1 MRILMISDVYF
12 PRVNGVSTS
21 IQTFRHELRLL
32 GHEITLVA
40 PHYPVPH
47 ADDSG
52 IMRIAARTVPFDPE
66 DRMMKSAAVRALI
79 RGVADAQY
87 DLVHIQTPFVAHYLG
102 VKLAKRM
109 GIACIETYH
118 TFFEEYLYHYIPFVP
133 RAWLKSLARRF
144 ARAHGRDVDELI
156 VPSSAMRDRLL
167 EYGVATPMSVLP
179 TGIPEAEF
187 SAADGP
193 AFRRKYDIAA
203 SRKMLLFVG
212 RVAFEKNIDF
222 LIRSLAIAVR
232 SVPDLLLVIAG
243 EGPALPRLRREV
255 AKMKLDSNVLFI
267 GYLDRSAELPGCYA
281 AADAFVFAS
290 RTETQGLVLLEAMA
304 LGVPVIS
311 LAVMGTCDIVNVRRG
326 ALVPRDDEA
335 DFASS
340 IVKLARDEELR
351 RRLAREARDYAR
363 EWQSGVIAG
372 KLVRLY
378 EQAVDRH
385 SGARAGV
392 QPA

>member
-21 IQTFRHELRLL
+21 IQTFRHELQLL
-32 GHEITLVA
+32 GHEIMLVA
-40 PHYPVPH
+40 PQYPAPH
-47 ADDSG
+47 ADDSA
-52 IMRIAARTVPFDPE
+52 IKRVAASRVPFDPE
-66 DRMMKSAAVRALI
+66 DRMMLPGAVGAIIGELQTAR
-79 RGVADAQY
+79 Y
-87 DLVHIQTPFVAHYLG
+87 DLVHVQTPFVAHYLG
-102 VKLAKRM
+102 VRLARRM

-118 TFFEEYLYHYIPFVP
+118 TFFEEYLYHYIPLVP
-133 RAWLKSLARRF
+133 RGLLRRLARRF

-167 EYGVATPMSVLP
+167 EYGVATPMRVLP

-187 SAADGP
+187 RAADGP
-193 AFRRKYDIAA
+193 GFRRKHNIAPT
-203 SRKMLLFVG
+203 RPMLLYVG
-212 RVAFEKNIDF
+212 RVAFEKNIEF

-232 SVPDLLLVIAG
+232 RVPELLLVIAG
-243 EGPALPRLRREV
+243 EGPALRRLRRAV
-255 AKMKLDSNVLFI
+255 AKLKLTSHVLFL
-267 GYLDRSAELPGCYA
+267 GYLDRTAELPGCYA

-311 LAVMGTCDIVNVRRG
+311 LAVMGTRDILNTGRG
-326 ALVPRDDEA
+326 AIVPKDDEN

-340 IVKLARDEELR
+340 IVEFIGDGELR
-351 RRLAREARDYAR
+351 HRLACEARDYAR
-363 EWQSGVIAG
+363 EWQSGLIAG
-372 KLVRLY
+372 KLVNLY
-378 EQAVDRH
+378 QEVVDRH
-385 SGARAGV
+385 AGTCAGV